1 MAEPVSSTATTA
13 TLAAVAGLSMLPG
26 IDAAVVLGAFAGAAV
41 FVLSSDSLSLVK
53 RAVFF
58 VASFIAGLVAA
69 AGVASLLARWLP
81 IEASPGVGA
90 LLAAA
95 LAVKVLLWL
104 IRLADDPAAAVRG
117 IKGGKP

>member
-13 TLAAVAGLSMLPG
+13 TLAAVAGLAMLPG

-41 FVLSSDSLSLVK
+41 FVLSSDSLSLAK
-53 RAVFF
+53 KAGFF
-58 VASFIAGLVAA
+58 IVSFVAGLVAA

-81 IEASPGVGA
+81 IDASPGVGA

-117 IKGGKP
+117 MKGGKP